1 MARKRFVRPFV
12 IASFVALGSFLAA
25 PVGTSMLWA
34 AAHDQPRMM
43 NKKPTMK
50 APATETSATTAPSST
65 PLLMTQTPTTV
76 DDYASYVGDL
86 LQAQAMQIKTPGTAD
101 VRLTIGRDGSVR
113 QAEVTRLDGPATL
126 RNQITSMA
134 NQLKLPPLP
143 ADARADELVVDSTLA
158 FNYPGSEIMDRF
170 GRRSERR

>member
-1 MARKRFVRPFV
+1 MARNRFVRPFV

-34 AAHDQPRMM
+34 TAHDQPRMM

-50 APATETSATTAPSST
+50 APETAMPTMAAPPST
-65 PLLMTQTPTTV
+65 PMLTTPAPTTL
-76 DDYASYVGDL
+76 DDYANYVGDMM
-86 LQAQAMQIKTPGTAD
+86 QAEAMQIKTPGTAD

-113 QAEVTRLDGPATL
+113 QAEVTRLDGPPTL

-143 ADARADELVVDSTLA
+143 ADTRAEELVVATTVA
-158 FNYPGSEIMDRF
+158 FNYPGSDVMDRF
-170 GRRSERR
+170 GRLSERR